1 MKKLRCKKDTE
12 NTNPNVSKTSNGR
25 TMFLSKYAVCIS
37 KKSRFIIKQEVSGLL
52 SKLTIKTLMSKIP
65 ILCDILL

>member
-12 NTNPNVSKTSNGR
+12 NINPNVSKTSNGR